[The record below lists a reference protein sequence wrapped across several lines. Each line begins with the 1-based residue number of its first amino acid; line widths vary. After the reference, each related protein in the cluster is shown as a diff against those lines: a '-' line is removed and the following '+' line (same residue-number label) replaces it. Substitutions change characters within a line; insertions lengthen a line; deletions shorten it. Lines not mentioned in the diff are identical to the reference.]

1 MSSTILVLVLAVL
14 PVPAV
19 LIVLLCHSLDF
30 RRCSL
35 DQHRV
40 ATDVLA
46 VHFLGCAEVVVGIG
60 EAYEARLM
68 YTPFRYFLYPS
79 SATRLALDLS

>member
-1 MSSTILVLVLAVL
+1 MSSTILVLVLVVL
-14 PVPAV
+14 PVLAV

-60 EAYEARLM
+60 EAYEAVAFAPL
-68 YTPFRYFLYPS
+68 
-79 SATRLALDLS
+79 